1 MWIEIIEE
9 LSKTPLPAEG
19 MALIS
24 ASMSYTS
31 HSHGHRSHS
40 FVPPRSLSPSRP
52 SKKGNSLKTGR
63 QNTVCSHPQPDLDS
77 SHGKFAEC
85 STRNTES
92 IRPSTPPNPIRGD
105 GLSPSFLQESAVA
118 GVTSINTLSAEKEQ
132 ESEHQRRS
140 MHDHKHHHKH
150 DHKHDHHDNTEKRSK
165 FTRMMMRMTERWPII
180 HAALT
185 EKDSRR
191 ILYFMS
197 LNFGFMLIQAFYG
210 YLTDSLGLLSDSIH
224 MFFDCLALGV
234 GLFAAIASKWP
245 PSQKFPFG
253 FGKIESL
260 SGFGN
265 GVFLI
270 LISIEIMIEAVERII
285 DGHETQRLGEL
296 FAVSFLGLL
305 VNLVGMA
312 CFGHHGHDHAGH
324 CHKSASSPSNSHK
337 NSHNHLSELEY
348 THESCSHN
356 QGSHSQ
362 RMKSKSHSADFS
374 SLKNL
379 KQPRSI
385 EDSIHDKS
393 HIHSG
398 SHMHSHSHDDDNMH
412 GIFLHVLADTM
423 GSGAVVL
430 STALTYLTGMKGWDP
445 VASGIIAILI
455 FLSSIPLIKSSAKKL
470 LLTLPDDREYS
481 VRNAL
486 TGINDVRGI
495 MRYYNSRFWL
505 GENTL
510 DGDGEKVFGTMHI
523 IATRGSDLEE
533 VQKRTQDY
541 LSTKGIDLVVQVE
554 KEEASQSENGPIKLS
569 DK

>member
-1 MWIEIIEE
+1 
-9 LSKTPLPAEG
+9 
-19 MALIS
+19 
-24 ASMSYTS
+24 
-31 HSHGHRSHS
+31 
-40 FVPPRSLSPSRP
+40 
-52 SKKGNSLKTGR
+52 
-63 QNTVCSHPQPDLDS
+63 
-77 SHGKFAEC
+77 
-85 STRNTES
+85 
-92 IRPSTPPNPIRGD
+92 
-105 GLSPSFLQESAVA
+105 
-118 GVTSINTLSAEKEQ
+118 
-132 ESEHQRRS
+132 
-140 MHDHKHHHKH
+140 
-150 DHKHDHHDNTEKRSK
+150 
-165 FTRMMMRMTERWPII
+165 
-180 HAALT
+180 
-185 EKDSRR
+185 
-191 ILYFMS
+191 
-197 LNFGFMLIQAFYG
+197 MLVQAFYG

-285 DGHETQRLGEL
+285 NGHETQRLGEL

-305 VNLVGMA
+305 VNL
-312 CFGHHGHDHAGH
+312 
-324 CHKSASSPSNSHK
+324 
-337 NSHNHLSELEY
+337 
-348 THESCSHN
+348 
-356 QGSHSQ
+356 
-362 RMKSKSHSADFS
+362 
-374 SLKNL
+374 NL
-379 KQPRSI
+379 KQPKSI

-393 HIHSG
+393 DIHSS
-398 SHMHSHSHDDDNMH
+398 SHIHSHSHDDDNMH

-495 MRYYNSRFWL
+495 TRYYNSRFWL

-541 LSTKGIDLVVQVE
+541 LSKKGIDLVVQVE
-554 KEEASQSENGPIKLS
+554 NEESSQSENGPIKLS